1 MSRPNKDE
9 YFMGLAREVATRST
23 CKRHKIGAVLVSMD
37 GHVLATGYNGAPRG
51 MKHCLDI
58 GCMRDQ
64 RNIPSGTQQQL
75 CRAVHAE
82 QNALIQAA
90 SHGTSLEGSKLY
102 CTHSPCVIC
111 LKMLINAGVK
121 YIVHAKHYPDD
132 LSKEMLDEAIWV
144 ELIKWP

>member
-1 MSRPNKDE
+1 MCRPSKDA
-9 YFMGLAREVATRST
+9 YFMGLACEAALRST
-23 CKRHKIGAVLVSMD
+23 CKRHKIGAILVSSD
-37 GHVLATGYNGAPRG
+37 GYVLATGYNGAPKG

-58 GCMRDQ
+58 GCIRDQ

-90 SHGTSLEGSKLY
+90 SHGTSLDGSTLY

-111 LKMLINAGVK
+111 LKMLINAGIK
-121 YIVHAKHYPDD
+121 RIVHGKLYPDG
-132 LSKEMLDEAIWV
+132 LAEEMLKEAIWV
-144 ELIKWP
+144 DLAKWD